1 MLVSRGKK
9 PAKFKIMNDE
19 KIIELYNKR
28 SESAIAMTAESYS
41 SYLMRVAYNVLGNY
55 QDCEEVVSDSYMS
68 AWNSIPPA
76 QPASLKFFVAKIVR
90 NKAIDL
96 ALKKNADKRGGGK
109 VVLCLDELSD
119 CVSDSGAAVDSGEIT
134 EIVNA
139 FLRRQ
144 DLKKAK
150 MFVRRYWYM
159 DSIADIATYFNCSE
173 SKVKTTLFRM
183 RQELKDELSK
193 EGVSI

>member
-1 MLVSRGKK
+1 MLVSRRKK

-76 QPASLKFFVAKIVR
+76 KPASLKFFIAKIVR

-96 ALKKNADKRGGGK
+96 ALKKNADKRGGGQ
-109 VVLCLDELSD
+109 VVLCLDELND
-119 CVSDSGAAVDSGEIT
+119 CVADEAAEDSGTIT
-134 EIVNA
+134 EVINA
-139 FLRRQ
+139 FLRKQ
-144 DLKKAK
+144 DLKKAR

>member
-1 MLVSRGKK
+1 
-9 PAKFKIMNDE
+9 MNDE

-76 QPASLKFFVAKIVR
+76 KPSSLKFFIAKIVR

-96 ALKKNADKRGGGK
+96 ALRKSAEKRGGGQ

-183 RQELKDELSK
+183 RQELKNELSK